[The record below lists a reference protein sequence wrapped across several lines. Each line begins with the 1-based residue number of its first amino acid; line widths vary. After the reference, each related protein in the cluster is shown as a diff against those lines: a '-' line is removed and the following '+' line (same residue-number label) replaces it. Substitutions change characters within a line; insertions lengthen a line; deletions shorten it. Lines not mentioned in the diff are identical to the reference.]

1 MIVFYSLTL
10 IDLGVRMAIM
20 VSLNFKPIFSIE
32 PLTLSVVA
40 LMLALCVG
48 TSHSFILTTLIID
61 LKTLQCRS
69 QEDFDRV
76 TRLRRTYRNLL
87 IWWSIIIFGFTVS
100 FAFYP
105 FYAYIMAAICVL
117 FICQST
123 GLHVINCTIDKTLNV
138 FFN

>member
-10 IDLGVRMAIM
+10 VDLAVRMAIM
-20 VSLNFKPIFSIE
+20 VSLNFKPVFATE
-32 PLTLSVVA
+32 PLTLSVAA
-40 LMLALCVG
+40 LMMALCVG

-76 TRLRRTYRNLL
+76 TKLRHTYRNLL
-87 IWWSIIIFGFTVS
+87 IIWSVIIFGFTVS
-100 FAFYP
+100 FFFHP
-105 FYAYIMAAICVL
+105 NYAYIMAAICGL
-117 FICQST
+117 FILQST
-123 GLHVINCTIDKTLNV
+123 GLHVINCTIDNTLNV